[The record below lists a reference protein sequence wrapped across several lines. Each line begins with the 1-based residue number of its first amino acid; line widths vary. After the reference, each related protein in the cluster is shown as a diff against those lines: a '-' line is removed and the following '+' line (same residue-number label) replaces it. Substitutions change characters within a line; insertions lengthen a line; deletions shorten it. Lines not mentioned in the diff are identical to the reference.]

1 MAEYTEEQIAE
12 LINQEK
18 QKWEGET
25 LQPLQNQIQELQSK
39 VPQELTQEQK
49 EIAEKQQQLFNKE
62 VELTLK
68 ENGLGDFA
76 QFVQVG
82 KIEDLKGQIDGL
94 KKILAKRTMDN
105 SYKPEDHKNS
115 DAYSSFE
122 KKGDT
127 VGMIGTKLSKLF
139 N

>member
-1 MAEYTEEQIAE
+1 MAEYTEEQIQE

-18 QKWEGET
+18 SKWEAEA
-25 LQPLQNQIQELQSK
+25 LEPLQNKIQEIQSK

-49 EIAEKQQQLFNKE
+49 EITEKQQQLFNKE

-76 QFVQVG
+76 QFVKVE
-82 KIEDLKGQIDGL
+82 KIEDLKTQIDGL

-115 DAYSSFE
+115 DAYSQAKS
-122 KKGDT
+122 KGDT
-127 VGMIGTKLSKLF
+127 FAMVKALFSK
-139 N
+139 